1 MAAEETEVKRDL
13 EQSDRDEVRVM
24 TVHGAKGLQAPIVVM
39 ADTLSAPR
47 NGTPGGAPIR
57 WSEDGIPLWSPRR
70 SLECGVTKN
79 ARESAARIEQEE
91 YHRLLY
97 VAMTRAEDRLY
108 ITGAQ
113 RRARLRPIVGTI

>member
-24 TVHGAKGLQAPIVVM
+24 TVHGAKASS
-39 ADTLSAPR
+39 ADRGYGRHALRTR
-47 NGTPGGAPIR
+47 NSTPGGAPIR

-70 SLECGVTKN
+70 SLECGVTKY

-113 RRARLRPIVGTI
+113 RRAALRPIVGTI